1 MSGLDLHNCVETY
14 LASLSASPTSSP
26 SYSPTSGDE
35 PPTLP
40 PSVEEIYHTASLP
53 NDVTTMVELP
63 SESKNPGEAAND
75 ANTGNELQSDFQDLT
90 VVYGKPDLFC
100 FVVLRMIREVNES
113 IIFLHLILIVNDYVE
128 LGNFDMSITIYSTP
142 RTNNRRHR
150 ILHDDDASFSQE
162 HELAATKYFLQQVY
176 QERFP
181 DLNVNALQLRF
192 TDAGETIFSQ
202 GVIRHSSFNGTVG
215 FESTMPSKQDLE
227 STTLDAFVGKTNK
240 ATFLKL
246 FHSSFTEDDH
256 TESSNKGRVDV
267 ATLYDVSVQK
277 SLDTEDSSTDGV
289 SDVAENASTMEKSH
303 QTVQDSSTGAGNL
316 ILTVICVVVVVVIL
330 LLGSVYFRGRR
341 AEQQKARSQLAYAKY
356 DDEKGGAVEKF
367 VHDEERRLQYDNT
380 TMVCTSSGNK
390 ENDSEEESV
399 QSSLSSNLP
408 DEMQQSGFEQPYPLE
423 ISPSYLEE
431 INNQSLR
438 EHSDLK
444 LSQDEQ
450 DGNASTAWTFS
461 AVGADVENRS
471 EDDAS
476 IGYSVGGVSD
486 IIRNMKDFEE
496 MVVSTE
502 SPLEV
507 HDEEKGRSNQ
517 VDSEDDQLS
526 FLGSVNS
533 TDFSR
538 PQDRKQ
544 IDSFIK
550 EILSRDD
557 LD

>member
-1 MSGLDLHNCVETY
+1 MNQSYFC
-14 LASLSASPTSSP
+14 TSS
-26 SYSPTSGDE
+26 Y
-35 PPTLP
+35 L
-40 PSVEEIYHTASLP
+40 
-53 NDVTTMVELP
+53 
-63 SESKNPGEAAND
+63 
-75 ANTGNELQSDFQDLT
+75 
-90 VVYGKPDLFC
+90 
-100 FVVLRMIREVNES
+100 VNG
-113 IIFLHLILIVNDYVE
+113 YVE

-142 RTNNRRHR
+142 RTNSRRHR
-150 ILHDDDASFSQE
+150 ILYDVSFSQE

-181 DLNVNALQLRF
+181 DLNVNAIQLRF

-215 FESTMPSKQDLE
+215 FESAIPSEQELE

-240 ATFLKL
+240 ATFLEL
-246 FHSSFTEDDH
+246 FHRYFAEDDH
-256 TESSNKGRVDV
+256 VESSSKGRVDA

-277 SLDTEDSSTDGV
+277 SLDSEDSSIQGV
-289 SDVAENASTMEKSH
+289 TGVAENTQ
-303 QTVQDSSTGAGNL
+303 QTVQDSSTGTGNL

-330 LLGSVYFRGRR
+330 LLGSVYFRDRR
-341 AEQQKARSQLAYAKY
+341 AEQQKARSHLAYAKY
-356 DDEKGGAVEKF
+356 DNEKGSAEEKN
-367 VHDEERRLQYDNT
+367 VYDKERRLQYDNT
-380 TMVCTSSGNK
+380 TMVCTSSGNN
-390 ENDSEEESV
+390 ENESEEDSI

-423 ISPSYLEE
+423 ISASYLEE
-431 INNQSLR
+431 INNQRLR

-450 DGNASTAWTFS
+450 DGNASTTWTFS
-461 AVGADVENRS
+461 AVGADVGNRS
-471 EDDAS
+471 EDDIS

-496 MVVSTE
+496 MKVSTE

-517 VDSEDDQLS
+517 VDSQDDQLS

-538 PQDRKQ
+538 PEARKQ
-544 IDSFIK
+544 IDSFIR